1 MPRYYIA
8 LHWCDHYD
16 WSLSNDATVQSSYL
30 PLCCCLSIGTM
41 NFGDQLSK
49 KKSFAL
55 LDQAVKEH
63 AINFIVSTVIC
74 NHT

>member
-1 MPRYYIA
+1 
-8 LHWCDHYD
+8 
-16 WSLSNDATVQSSYL
+16 
-30 PLCCCLSIGTM
+30 M

-63 AINFIVSTVIC
+63 AINFIVSAIIIYNLNTDS
-74 NHT
+74 H

>member
-1 MPRYYIA
+1 MSTLPR
-8 LHWCDHYD
+8 
-16 WSLSNDATVQSSYL
+16 
-30 PLCCCLSIGTM
+30 CCYLSIGTM

-63 AINFIVSTVIC
+63 AINFIVSDVIS
-74 NHT
+74 NNI

>member
-1 MPRYYIA
+1 
-8 LHWCDHYD
+8 
-16 WSLSNDATVQSSYL
+16 
-30 PLCCCLSIGTM
+30 M

-63 AINFIVSTVIC
+63 AINFIVSDVIC
-74 NHT
+74 NHK

>member
-1 MPRYYIA
+1 
-8 LHWCDHYD
+8 
-16 WSLSNDATVQSSYL
+16 
-30 PLCCCLSIGTM
+30 M

-63 AINFIVSTVIC
+63 AINFIVSYVIC
-74 NHT
+74 NHKFIAACPSITYHRHHSCTGYSRELSRAFR